1 MVSKKGSRLMV
12 RIYRAT
18 FMVCPV
24 CQSFQFLPP
33 RFHVKS
39 SSLRLSQSYCE
50 RSNCRYLTFPC
61 DLRSRELET
70 GDSRV
75 ETSEESQGERTQANE
90 VMAKEKFSN
99 LAKGSECERATQV
112 FGMDSRFLALVLPP
126 LVLLTRKPQASSLN
140 PQASRLETQGL
151 ERAPLASSASRGRQ
165 QTRFAH
171 PESSWPTEA
180 RIIELWLSIKLA
192 IEYLAASIVS
202 RAPLCDS

>member
-70 GDSRV
+70 GDSIV

-112 FGMDSRFLALVLPP
+112 FGMDSRVASTCSPNQ
-126 LVLLTRKPQASSLN
+126 KASSLN

-151 ERAPLASSASRGRQ
+151 ERAPLAISASRGRQ